1 MEYAVCTCNVPLK
14 QNSEEIV
21 WLEVQLWQNNIVTMQ
36 MDILNQSTERFTD
49 LGKLNF
55 PMVVWF

>member
-1 MEYAVCTCNVPLK
+1 MEYAVCSFNVPLK

-36 MDILNQSTERFTD
+36 MDILNQSAERFTD
-49 LGKLNF
+49 LGKL
-55 PMVVWF
+55 